1 MEGKNVQT
9 GMIFQCLQLNG
20 QVVNLRF
27 PPTNFPAQKPG
38 LLPVMEEET
47 SCPFVWAAKNLRSA
61 FLKKDMALQ
70 MYSGVRFPFA
80 DSLVLQTSFTPDGAA
95 SIRR

>member
-1 MEGKNVQT
+1 
-9 GMIFQCLQLNG
+9 MIFQCLQLNG

-38 LLPVMEEET
+38 LLLVMEEET